1 MFVCHSGGTIMGLT
15 VFLSKVNI
23 TGHSGDVDFWVLGKI
38 LS

>member
-15 VFLSKVNI
+15 VLSKVNI
-23 TGHSGDVDFWVLGKI
+23 TGHSGDVDFRVLGKI